1 MDINTCCRLGIVGP
15 YFGVDV
21 ASAAS
26 CVTVLSY
33 LSICFISFPIDYA
46 EKPTGG
52 EFFCA
57 RPRPFTELLRRENL
71 KMIRCVSRR
80 ESKEENMAVKKQNKV
95 GQTAVLKQI
104 LKRCSS
110 LGREGKKKEEDEEE
124 GLPVDVPRGHFVVYV
139 GDNRSRF
146 IVPISYLARPEFQ
159 SLLRQ
164 AEDEF
169 GFHHHMGLTIPCDEV
184 AFRSLTSALT

>member
-1 MDINTCCRLGIVGP
+1 
-15 YFGVDV
+15 
-21 ASAAS
+21 
-26 CVTVLSY
+26 
-33 LSICFISFPIDYA
+33 
-46 EKPTGG
+46 
-52 EFFCA
+52 
-57 RPRPFTELLRRENL
+57 
-71 KMIRCVSRR
+71 
-80 ESKEENMAVKKQNKV
+80 MAVKKQNKV

>member
-1 MDINTCCRLGIVGP
+1 
-15 YFGVDV
+15 
-21 ASAAS
+21 
-26 CVTVLSY
+26 
-33 LSICFISFPIDYA
+33 
-46 EKPTGG
+46 
-52 EFFCA
+52 
-57 RPRPFTELLRRENL
+57 
-71 KMIRCVSRR
+71 
-80 ESKEENMAVKKQNKV
+80 MAVKKQNKV

-110 LGREGKKKEEDEEE
+110 LGREGKKEEEEEEDDE